1 MKMITAMIQPFMVTK
16 VTDSLEEIEGFPGI
30 TISEARGFG
39 RHKNRNSEN
48 TVTYSDYRE
57 KIRLEI
63 VAPDEMVDE
72 IIKTIEKRAHTGKQG
87 DGKIFVWEVEQ
98 AVRIRTGESG
108 IQAI

>member
-1 MKMITAMIQPFMVTK
+1 MKMITAMIQPFMATK
-16 VTDSLEEIEGFPGI
+16 VTDALEEIESFPGMTI
-30 TISEARGFG
+30 TEAQGFG
-39 RHKNRNSEN
+39 RHKNRDSEN

-98 AVRIRTGESG
+98 AIRIRTGESG